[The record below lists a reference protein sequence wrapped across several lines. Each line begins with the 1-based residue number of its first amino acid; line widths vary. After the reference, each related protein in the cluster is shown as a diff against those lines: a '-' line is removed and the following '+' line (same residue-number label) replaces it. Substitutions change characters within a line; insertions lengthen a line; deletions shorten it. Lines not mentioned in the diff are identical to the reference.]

1 MAGVLVFDI
10 ETVPDADLVSE
21 MPRAESSPAFV
32 GSGVSDAPQ
41 IPKIPFNRVVMIG
54 AATLSVET
62 GFGGEVYRLTE
73 MQLLSG
79 PERDVLEGFW
89 SLAQGM
95 RLVTFNGRAFDLP
108 VLESRSLRHGLALPW
123 YFADGSVRGDA
134 SLHLD
139 LLHFLSNGEPKNR
152 ARLHDYCKLVGLPGK
167 MGFDGACVADLVR
180 DQRFEELSAY
190 CATDVLQTLGLFLR
204 VQRLRGACQPMAYPA
219 MLRAVRDSIA
229 RLTETRTGLERE
241 TLSGFLLQSE
251 PFWMKGAAGPT
262 EELRAF

>member
-10 ETVPDADLVSE
+10 ETVPDPDLV
-21 MPRAESSPAFV
+21 AEGPPAV
-32 GSGVSDAPQ
+32 LSLDAGARDGPQ

-62 GFGGEVYRLTE
+62 GFGGEVYQLNE
-73 MQLLSG
+73 MRLLSG
-79 PERDVLEGFW
+79 PEPEVLKGFW
-89 SLAQGM
+89 GMAQGM
-95 RLVTFNGRAFDLP
+95 RLVTFNGRHFDLP

-167 MGFDGACVADLVR
+167 MEFDGGQVAELVR
-180 DQRFEELSAY
+180 EQRFEELSAY

-204 VQRLRGACQPMAYPA
+204 VQRLRGACQPMAYPS
-219 MLRAVRDSIA
+219 MLRGVRDSIA
-229 RLTETRTGLERE
+229 RLTEARSGLERE
-241 TLSGFLLQSE
+241 TLMGFLLRSE
-251 PFWMKGAAGPT
+251 PFWMKG
-262 EELRAF
+262 

>member
-10 ETVPDADLVSE
+10 ETVPDQDLVSE
-21 MPRAESSPAFV
+21 SGALPAV
-32 GSGVSDAPQ
+32 GPLENAP

-54 AATLSVET
+54 AATLSVNT
-62 GFGGEVYRLTE
+62 GFGGEVYELTE
-73 MQLLSG
+73 LRLLSG
-79 PERDVLEGFW
+79 VESDILKGFW

-95 RLVTFNGRAFDLP
+95 RLVSFNGRHFDLP

-134 SLHLD
+134 ALHLD

-167 MGFDGACVADLVR
+167 MGMDGGRVAELVR
-180 DQRFEELSAY
+180 EERLEELSAY

-204 VQRLRGACQPMAYPA
+204 VQRLRGACQPMAYPS
-219 MLRAVRDSIA
+219 MLRGMRDAIA
-229 RLTETRTGLERE
+229 RLTERCSGLEKE
-241 TLSGFLLQSE
+241 TLAGFLLQSE
-251 PFWMKGAAGPT
+251 PFWAKG
-262 EELRAF
+262 